1 MHRYSPSIVCN
12 NEDEADI
19 SIIKWKKRLSNK
31 YRESVF
37 LVDGEYGNGIFI
49 GEPGSIKF
57 IS

>member
-1 MHRYSPSIVCN
+1 VSN

-37 LVDGEYGNGIFI
+37 LVDGEYGNGIFR